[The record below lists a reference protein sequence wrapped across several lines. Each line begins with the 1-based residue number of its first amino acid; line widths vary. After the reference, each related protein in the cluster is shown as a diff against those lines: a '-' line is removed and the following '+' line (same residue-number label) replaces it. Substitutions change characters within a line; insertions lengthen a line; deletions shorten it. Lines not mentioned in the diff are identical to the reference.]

1 MDVLQTST
9 SAHTCEAIAAHEN
22 ESVCHR
28 SNIKLNE
35 ESCKGWHLFIA
46 ANKAFALQLGLLPTY
61 AVMPL
66 PNAASISVRLII
78 LLNSIQQ
85 LLLCDYVVW
94 LEGKRA
100 TSLPSHK
107 ALALVMWLLGGSF
120 YLNTT
125 KYGYYCNCPEMFSEA
140 SIWGAERLIAKRH
153 YRSKHIFQ
161 WVRSRPLFCIKHLA
175 EVVEHSHS
183 KTMVE

>member
-1 MDVLQTST
+1 MPQV
-9 SAHTCEAIAAHEN
+9 
-22 ESVCHR
+22 
-28 SNIKLNE
+28 
-35 ESCKGWHLFIA
+35 KGWNLFIA
-46 ANKAFALQLGLLPTY
+46 ANKAVALQLGLLPTY

-66 PNAASISVRLII
+66 PNASSISVCLII

-85 LLLCDYVVW
+85 QLLCDYVVW
-94 LEGKRA
+94 PEGKRA

-107 ALALVMWLLGGSF
+107 ALVLVMWLLDGLF

-125 KYGYYCNCPEMFSEA
+125 KYGYYCNCLEMFIEA
-140 SIWGAERLIAKRH
+140 SIWRAERLIAKRH
-153 YRSKHIFQ
+153 YRNKHIFQ
-161 WVRSRPLFCIKHLA
+161 WVRSRPLFCTKHLV